1 MYLTSIYSPS
11 NILNKGSAVR
21 WLKQNWWIASI
32 IIAFHFLAMYLWILK
47 PDIEQ
52 PERLDEVVI
61 DLSIAPIISKTP
73 FEERKQEYLE
83 KKEMPDAAKPAR
95 GSIAAPSPVLPV
107 SPASSPVLPA
117 QPSEAAQVMES
128 TASVK
133 LNEQPIKPIKVDKVE
148 PLAEKKIPLP
158 PAEKV
163 EEKKLPPAPQPLA
176 PQAPAP
182 QPLAKPQPQPL
193 PEEVIP
199 NMLPAIVDKKNKDK
213 DAPEVAPPAASA
225 SAGAAAAAAAPVD
238 SSKGG
243 GSSST
248 SSAGGASA
256 PAASAAPAPT
266 SALVGRPGPPAPSTA
281 EMQGQIASPKSNTL
295 GSQGGNAGTAGTADA
310 DYKSDGLKNAQPNYP
325 LYARKMNQEGVV
337 ILSVEVL
344 TDGSAGEV
352 RVATSSGIRLLDK
365 AALEAVKEWNFKP
378 AKKDGVLYV
387 QRLRVPI
394 VFSLSSK

>member
-1 MYLTSIYSPS
+1 MHLTSIYSPI
-11 NILNKGSAVR
+11 NILDRGSAVQ
-21 WLKQNWWIASI
+21 WFKENWWIASI
-32 IIAFHFLAMYLWILK
+32 IIALHFLAMYIWILK

-52 PERLDEVVI
+52 SERLDEVVI
-61 DLSIAPIISKTP
+61 DLSIAQIVPKTA
-73 FEERKQEYLE
+73 FEQRKQEYLE
-83 KKEMPDAAKPAR
+83 KKELPDAAKPAR
-95 GSIAAPSPVLPV
+95 GLITTPSPVSPVLPV
-107 SPASSPVLPA
+107 SPASSPVSQG
-117 QPSEAAQVMES
+117 QPSEVAQAVES

-133 LNEQPIKPIKVDKVE
+133 LNEVPIKPIKVDKVE
-148 PLAEKKIPLP
+148 KAEPLADKKIPLP
-158 PAEKV
+158 PTEKV
-163 EEKKLPPAPQPLA
+163 EEKKPQLAPQPIA
-176 PQAPAP
+176 DAA
-182 QPLAKPQPQPL
+182 
-193 PEEVIP
+193 IP

-213 DAPEVAPPAASA
+213 EAPEVAPSVASA
-225 SAGAAAAAAAPVD
+225 SATGAPAAAVAAAAPVD

-243 GSSST
+243 SG
-248 SSAGGASA
+248 SAGV
-256 PAASAAPAPT
+256 ASAAPAPT
-266 SALVGRPGPPAPSTA
+266 SAQSGRSGLAMPTPSTT
-281 EMQGQIASPKSNTL
+281 EMQGQIASPKSSTL
-295 GSQGGNAGTAGTADA
+295 APLGGNAGTADA

-344 TDGSAGEV
+344 TDGSAGDV